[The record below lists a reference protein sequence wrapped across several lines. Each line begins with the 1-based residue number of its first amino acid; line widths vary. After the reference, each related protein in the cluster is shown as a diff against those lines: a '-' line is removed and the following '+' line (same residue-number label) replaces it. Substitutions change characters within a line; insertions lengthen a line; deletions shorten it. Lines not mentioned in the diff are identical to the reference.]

1 MLAGLSNLDLGRLRM
16 SVGYGAHKAGRPLS
30 PVEVGSMLRRARDKG
45 VSLRECAKAIQ
56 IDGTGI
62 GRFLRILELPQDLRH
77 LVDWGTGK
85 HFIGFTSA
93 VELARFQDAD
103 DQRIVAKAILS
114 TKLNSKEVRQVAQLR
129 ERSGRSAEA
138 CLKEV
143 LGMRP
148 VIDKR
153 YVFIGSAPSKHVD
166 GLAKLTQADR
176 DSVLASGLRLLG
188 LRGATGRLGL
198 RFFTLVGDKSFNE
211 SMRDIGKENIEAR
224 LQVHISE
231 SLENAT
237 PDC

>member
-1 MLAGLSNLDLGRLRM
+1 
-16 SVGYGAHKAGRPLS
+16 
-30 PVEVGSMLRRARDKG
+30 MLRKARREG
-45 VSLRECAKAIQ
+45 MSLRECAKVVQ

-62 GRFLRILELPQDLRH
+62 GRFLRILELPHDLRH

-93 VELARFQDAD
+93 VELARFRDAG
-103 DQRIVAKAILS
+103 DQRAVADAILS
-114 TKLNSKEVRQVAQLR
+114 NNLNSKEVRQVAQLR
-129 ERSGRSAEA
+129 ERSGRSVDV

-153 YVFIGSAPSKHVD
+153 YVFIGLTSPKNID
-166 GLAKLTQADR
+166 GLARITQADR
-176 DSVLASGLRLLG
+176 DSVLASGLERLG
-188 LRGATGRLGL
+188 LRSATGRLGL
-198 RFFTLVGDKSFNE
+198 RFFTLVGDKRFSE

-224 LQVHISE
+224 LRVHISE
-231 SLENAT
+231 ALENAV